1 MVGDN
6 KNMAKNLLK
15 FNSITGELISSTQI
29 DPLLYVPTDYTGV
42 VQYLADATISFPSVT
57 VTTPATTITEP
68 GFETEGGVIPAS
80 SRSVFITPTAEQ
92 KLTGT
97 AYGTFTPNEL
107 VFQSSITPQVVNY
120 LSLSGATATAYEPT
134 VGTIGVTTGTPVGAL
149 AAQFKGSYLDTDTAA
164 AGLSLPAFSTAAA
177 AYFMISGFLLFE
189 ATPSGAYDPII
200 MTRSLNGV
208 SGSTYDSFRME
219 YDASSGQVQFHFSPS
234 PYTSSGY
241 QYITNVSPAAG
252 VTLNQWHHFGV
263 AYTNAGAS
271 ALVSTYWNGTRTAQQ
286 SGFTGNLRSVPS
298 KSLMIGC
305 GSEGRRPLKGWLDEI
320 IVSGGTAIA
329 ALRGL
334 LHGTTAPVPTYHQDA
349 GRYTYAYL
357 SMDGPLGTSLFPC
370 DTGLK
375 VVSVAAYQNA
385 SEGSL
390 YVSSV
395 NRSSDSNTAI
405 TSITLFDGVCGGH
418 TPYTGITAAAVFG
431 YNSGACFVPTAVT
444 QIADLTT
451 LKAVKTDMSNYSYYY
466 LLGATAMWG
475 YTGSGN
481 AGDFPKF
488 FAVTAG
494 GFTGATLSFLPIHEN
509 VVYMRNAY
517 ERITVCGFTGSTQ
530 FIDSAGNAYVLG
542 TTLAKA
548 AYTDIVSYIAS
559 AKNQNNILNASVG
572 AAATDTDLKALTGYG
587 GTAGIKLA
595 KLSVEQPLLQV
606 SVQRK
611 SVGAAVTPESIYQG
625 LGSSNPTVGNDD
637 TTITASMDS

>member
-1 MVGDN
+1 
-6 KNMAKNLLK
+6 MAKNLLK
-15 FNSITGELISSTQI
+15 FNSVTGELISSTQI

-57 VTTPATTITEP
+57 VTTPASTIIEP
-68 GFETEGGVIPAS
+68 GLPTNGGVIPAS
-80 SRSVFITPTAEQ
+80 SRSVSITPTAEQ

-107 VFQSSITPQVVNY
+107 VFQSTITPQIVNY

-134 VGTIGVTTGTPVGAL
+134 IGRIGVTTGTPVGAL

-234 PYTSSGY
+234 SYASAGY
-241 QYITNVSPAAG
+241 QYITNMSPAG
-252 VTLNQWHHFGV
+252 GLTLNQWHHFGV
-263 AYTNAGAS
+263 AYTNAGSS
-271 ALVSTYWNGTRTAQQ
+271 AMVSTYWNGTRTAQQ
-286 SGFTGNLRSVPS
+286 SAFTGNLRSVPT

-320 IVSGGTAIA
+320 MISGGNTLS

-349 GRYTYAYL
+349 GQYTYAYL
-357 SMDGPLGTSLFPC
+357 SMDGPIGTSRFPC
-370 DTGLK
+370 DSGAK
-375 VVSVAAYQNA
+375 IVSVAAYQNA

-395 NRSSDSNTAI
+395 NRTVDANTAI
-405 TSITLFDGVCGGH
+405 ASITLFDGVCGGH
-418 TPYTGITAAAVFG
+418 TPYTGITAATVFG
-431 YNSGACFVPTAVT
+431 YDSGACFVPTAVT

-451 LKAVKTDMSNYSYYY
+451 LKAVKTDMSNYSYYH

-494 GFTGATLSFLPIHEN
+494 GFTGATLSFLPVNEN
-509 VVYMRNAY
+509 VLYMRNAY

-530 FIDSAGNAYVLG
+530 FIDSAGNAYILG

-548 AYTDIVSYIAS
+548 VYTDIIAYIAS
-559 AKNQNNILNASVG
+559 AKNQNSLLNANIAG
-572 AAATDTDLKALTGYG
+572 ATTNTALKALTGYG

-595 KLSVEQPLLQV
+595 KLSVTQPLLQV

-611 SVGAAVTPESIYQG
+611 STGAAVTPESFYQG
-625 LGSSNPTVGNDD
+625 TGSSNPTLGTDD
-637 TTITASMDS
+637 PSMSLSIEY